1 MNFAVEKI
9 NQIEQY
15 AIDKNIYSKYEG
27 SDKNTITEST
37 LNDLR
42 IKYSRDS
49 EWGEIL
55 NICRKQMDQKC
66 FDNILNE
73 LLGLIVK
80 GHDMVTKSAAIM
92 FVQDI
97 ILENKLELIDPKNSR
112 KIAQT
117 LVNLFT
123 QNSVAFCQ
131 SISEPML

>member
-1 MNFAVEKI
+1 
-9 NQIEQY
+9 
-15 AIDKNIYSKYEG
+15 
-27 SDKNTITEST
+27 
-37 LNDLR
+37 
-42 IKYSRDS
+42 
-49 EWGEIL
+49 
-55 NICRKQMDQKC
+55 MDQKC